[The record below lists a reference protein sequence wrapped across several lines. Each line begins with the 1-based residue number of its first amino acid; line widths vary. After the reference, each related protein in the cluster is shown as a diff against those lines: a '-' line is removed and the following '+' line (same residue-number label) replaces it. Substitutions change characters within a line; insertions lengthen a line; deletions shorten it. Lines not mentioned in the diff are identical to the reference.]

1 MKNRTIPW
9 FSAIGVFAVA
19 SLIGL
24 SMPTLANAQTKV
36 RVGLTVTTDIASAA
50 LFNAIKKGSFKKEG
64 IDIEVKPFIQSNQKY
79 DTFKGG
85 SIDMD
90 INMSAVTSAQ
100 LQSAG
105 VPFVVV
111 KAMTPADIWAVVA
124 RSDSTL
130 STPGDFKGR
139 RFGVV
144 SLSGTNYGVTHMAF
158 KLAGV
163 DLMRDVKVSTLP
175 PATLVAALER
185 GEVDGA
191 TLYEPYLSDALK
203 SGRVKELFR
212 PGVYYEKA
220 YKEPFIALVMAVR
233 KDFYDSNRVAVAKV
247 LAILD
252 KEAKELKT
260 NLPEASQAFVEG
272 LPELK
277 LKSAEALQLLKPYAG
292 NYILEPNDP
301 SFLKVAQN
309 FYDRLLEIK
318 QIPRMVRVTDFWVKP

>member
-1 MKNRTIPW
+1 MKHRNRVVRSILAIACSLSLGTCTL
-9 FSAIGVFAVA
+9 SA
-19 SLIGL
+19 
-24 SMPTLANAQTKV
+24 LAETKV
-36 RVGLTVTTDIASAA
+36 RVGITVTTDIASAA
-50 LFNAIKKGSFKKEG
+50 LFNAIKKGSFKREG

-85 SIDMD
+85 GIDMD

-105 VPFVVV
+105 VPFYIV

-124 RSDSTL
+124 RRDSPLT
-130 STPGDFKGR
+130 SPEEFKGK

-158 KLAGV
+158 KVSGI

-175 PATLVAALER
+175 PAALVTALER

-191 TLYEPYLSDALK
+191 TLYEPYLTEALK

-212 PGVYYEKA
+212 PGFYYYKA
-220 YKEPFIALVMAVR
+220 YKEPFIALVMGVR
-233 KDFYDSNRVAVAKV
+233 KDFYEANQPVITKI

-252 KEAKELKT
+252 KEAKDLDT
-260 NLPEASQAFVEG
+260 NLPAAAQAFVEG

-277 LKSAEALQLLKPYAG
+277 LKPSEAVELLKPYAN
-292 NYILEPNDP
+292 NYIEEPNDP
-301 SFLKVAQN
+301 AFLKKAQN
-309 FYDRLLEIK
+309 FYDRLYEIK
-318 QIPRMVRVTDFWVKP
+318 QIPRPVKVSEFWVKP

>member
-144 SLSGTNYGVTHMAF
+144 SLSLTGTIE
-158 KLAGV
+158 
-163 DLMRDVKVSTLP
+163 P
-175 PATLVAALER
+175 PLT
-185 GEVDGA
+185 G
-191 TLYEPYLSDALK
+191 
-203 SGRVKELFR
+203 
-212 PGVYYEKA
+212 
-220 YKEPFIALVMAVR
+220 I
-233 KDFYDSNRVAVAKV
+233 
-247 LAILD
+247 
-252 KEAKELKT
+252 
-260 NLPEASQAFVEG
+260 
-272 LPELK
+272 
-277 LKSAEALQLLKPYAG
+277 
-292 NYILEPNDP
+292 
-301 SFLKVAQN
+301 
-309 FYDRLLEIK
+309 
-318 QIPRMVRVTDFWVKP
+318 